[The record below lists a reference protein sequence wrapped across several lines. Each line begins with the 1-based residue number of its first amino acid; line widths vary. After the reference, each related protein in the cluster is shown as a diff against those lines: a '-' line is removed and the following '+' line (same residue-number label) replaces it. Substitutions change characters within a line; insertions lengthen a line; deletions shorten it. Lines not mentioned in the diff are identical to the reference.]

1 MTIAAG
7 APGWLAGI
15 LFVLLTLAAVE
26 DGWRLR
32 VSNLIVVGVA
42 ASGVAAIVLTHAGWD
57 AWQPILLAVAI
68 LAVCTPMFGAGWMGG
83 GDVKL
88 LAASA
93 LWFTLSG
100 GWRMLVMVAIAGG
113 VLTVLILLIRLLPWP
128 EPAKQRVVMLRR
140 RGGIPYGVAIAMG
153 VAAAVMLARAPP
165 PKTSTMPS
173 TSLVIPH

>member
-7 APGWLAGI
+7 APGWLVAL
-15 LFVLLTLAAVE
+15 LFVLLALAAVE

-32 VSNLIVVGVA
+32 VSNLIVAGVA

-57 AWQPILLAVAI
+57 AWQPILLA
-68 LAVCTPMFGAGWMGG
+68 LALLAAGTPMFGAGWMGG

-88 LAASA
+88 IAASG

-113 VLTVLILLIRLLPWP
+113 VLTVLILLIRLLPWS
-128 EPAKQRVVMLRR
+128 EPAKQRVVMLQR
-140 RGGIPYGVAIAMG
+140 RGGIMG
-153 VAAAVMLARAPP
+153 SR
-165 PKTSTMPS
+165 SQWG
-173 TSLVIPH
+173 SLRR